1 MAEIVRKEQKIFGE
15 SGGASEFGQ
24 FGSDAAGAP
33 VTTKDIDVIQ
43 ALSQY
48 SQGWFGAT
56 PGQIPPRRQD
66 RNALDLLFSTQIA
79 YTLQKGIP
87 EWLNSATQRY
97 YAGKSIVTRSDGI
110 YMAILGD
117 DGANINA
124 QKDPA
129 TEPLWWALIYQK
141 PAVESWDATESVT
154 YESAGVV
161 VERYGKHFTSTG
173 LTGNTNKDPI
183 NPANINYWYP
193 SPGID
198 KLIDMFMAGEV
209 VRGGMHKVNNL
220 GDADYSTSLLLDKAT
235 FGGTTYEFYRVALDG
250 SVVTGDATLEGILNT
265 LSGTL
270 YPHADIFAPDNLGT
284 RTLVDMRGRG
294 VTSMTTGGGE
304 ADIHGQV
311 RDDQMQGHLHKLRG
325 SGTEIPGAKYVG
337 GMESNNDGPSD
348 AMSYYGANGIVTD
361 GTNGTPRTGATTHG
375 ADIVE
380 GIKYIIVMKAA

>member
-15 SGGASEFGQ
+15 SGGTSEFGQ
-24 FGSDAAGAP
+24 FGSDAAGTP
-33 VTTKDIDVIQ
+33 TTTKDLDQIQ
-43 ALSQY
+43 ALSQFAG
-48 SQGWFGAT
+48 GWYDAT
-56 PGQIPPRRQD
+56 ANAAEPPRIQD
-66 RNALDLLFSTQIA
+66 RNGLDYLMTTQLA
-79 YTLQKGIP
+79 YLLQKGVP
-87 EWLNSATQRY
+87 EWLDSATQRY
-97 YAGKSIVTRSDGI
+97 YAGKSIVSRSDGI

-117 DGANINA
+117 DSTNINA

-129 TEPLWWALIYQK
+129 TEPLWWSLIYQK

-173 LTGNTNKDPI
+173 LAGNINKDPI

-198 KLIDMFMAGEV
+198 KLIDMFIAGEV

-220 GDADYSTSLLLDKAT
+220 GDGDYSTSLLLDKAT

-294 VTSMTTGGGE
+294 VSSMTTGGGE
-304 ADIHGQV
+304 ADTLGEV
-311 RDDQMQGHLHKLRG
+311 RDDQMQGHHHYDNVNTVL
-325 SGTEIPGAKYVG
+325 TNTPGAQNYAVTG
-337 GMESNNDGPSD
+337 GAQTFADLTVTDPK
-348 AMSYYGANGIVTD
+348 TD